1 MTILNGGQK
10 VKKKK
15 QKLQSRFTMVKKKED
30 EIPEWVTDEI
40 QNAKFK
46 KPEELKKQGYI
57 LEFYYEDNKLDAQL
71 YDAVEDGRHIVTMD
85 VAKDIKMDDLL
96 KGEVY
101 EFVFDQHKAP
111 LSKKVSEFLEK
122 EKEIDMKAIYQF
134 NLKSLEL
141 LDVGSSGESAAD
153 DSEED

>member
-1 MTILNGGQK
+1 
-10 VKKKK
+10 
-15 QKLQSRFTMVKKKED
+15 MVKKKED

-46 KPEELKKQGYI
+46 KPEELKGTGYI
-57 LEFYYEDNKLDAQL
+57 LEFYYEDNKVDVQL

-85 VAKDIKMDDLL
+85 VVKDIKMDDLL

-122 EKEIDMKAIYQF
+122 EKEIEMKAIYQF
-134 NLKSLEL
+134 ELKSLEL
-141 LDVGSSGESAAD
+141 LDANPSKPVKED
-153 DSEED
+153 LEE

>member
-1 MTILNGGQK
+1 
-10 VKKKK
+10 
-15 QKLQSRFTMVKKKED
+15 MVKKKED

-46 KPEELKKQGYI
+46 KPEELKGSGYI
-57 LEFYYEDNKLDAQL
+57 LEFYYEDNKVDVQL

-85 VAKDIKMDDLL
+85 VVKDIKIDDLL

-111 LSKKVSEFLEK
+111 LSKKASEFLEK
-122 EKEIDMKAIYQF
+122 EKEIEMKAIYQF
-134 NLKSLEL
+134 ELKSLEL
-141 LDVGSSGESAAD
+141 LDANPSKPVKED
-153 DSEED
+153 LEE

>member
-1 MTILNGGQK
+1 
-10 VKKKK
+10 
-15 QKLQSRFTMVKKKED
+15 MVKKKD
-30 EIPEWVTDEI
+30 DIPDWVSDEI

-46 KPEELKKQGYI
+46 KPEEIKKSGYI
-57 LEFYYEDNKLDAQL
+57 LEFYYEDNKIDVQL

-85 VAKDIKMDDLL
+85 VAKKIKMDDLL

-122 EKEIDMKAIYQF
+122 EKEIEMKAIYQF
-134 NLKSLEL
+134 DLKSLEL
-141 LDVGSSGESAAD
+141 LDVSSNEATTND
-153 DSEED
+153 DDVEE